1 MIRCSSSNKIFV
13 NLKSRELNF
22 KSQKRLWSEIGLMD
36 SLNEHLITFVLT
48 TCKTNVPVI

>member
-1 MIRCSSSNKIFV
+1 
-13 NLKSRELNF
+13 
-22 KSQKRLWSEIGLMD
+22 MD